1 MSVPN
6 KPQHLAVKVLCFALL
21 NQNKRHLEELVTVT
35 IAYAFRYT
43 VHNASSNISGVNEL
57 FIGVR

>member
-21 NQNKRHLEELVTVT
+21 NLNKRHLGEPVTVT
-35 IAYAFRYT
+35 IAYDISYT
-43 VHNASSNISGVNEL
+43 VHNASSDISGVNEL
-57 FIGVR
+57 FIGVL